1 MTTGQSAMSAK
12 RLSTIQGKQNLDH
25 RGRSND
31 DCPLIIKL
39 QQEIKS
45 MRKTK
50 DYIKEHGRYFEA
62 EAKVS
67 MREGF
72 NKAFV
77 THKTMDF
84 DTEPTVAEAI
94 TKIEKEYPHLKVER
108 IDWIRDMSHK
118 ANELDEYY
126 SKR

>member
-1 MTTGQSAMSAK
+1 MRERMTT
-12 RLSTIQGKQNLDH
+12 
-25 RGRSND
+25 
-31 DCPLIIKL
+31 
-39 QQEIKS
+39 
-45 MRKTK
+45 
-50 DYIKEHGRYFEA
+50 KEYTEKYGEYWEA

-77 THKTMDF
+77 THKTIDF
-84 DTEPTVAEAI
+84 STEPTKAEA
-94 TKIEKEYPHLKVER
+94 TEAIEKDYPHLKVER

-118 ANELDEYY
+118 ANELNEYY

>member
-1 MTTGQSAMSAK
+1 M
-12 RLSTIQGKQNLDH
+12 I
-25 RGRSND
+25 
-31 DCPLIIKL
+31 
-39 QQEIKS
+39 
-45 MRKTK
+45 TK
-50 DYIKEHGRYFEA
+50 EYIEKYGEYWEA

-67 MREGF
+67 MRKGF

-84 DTEPTVAEAI
+84 DTEPTEAEA
-94 TKIEKEYPHLKVER
+94 TEAIEKDYPHLKVER

-118 ANELDEYY
+118 ANELNEYY

>member
-1 MTTGQSAMSAK
+1 MREKMS
-12 RLSTIQGKQNLDH
+12 
-25 RGRSND
+25 
-31 DCPLIIKL
+31 
-39 QQEIKS
+39 
-45 MRKTK
+45 TK
-50 DYIKEHGRYFEA
+50 EYTEKYGEYWEA

-84 DTEPTVAEAI
+84 NTEPTEAEA
-94 TKIEKEYPHLKVER
+94 TEAIEKDYPHLKVER

-118 ANELDEYY
+118 ANELNEYY

>member
-1 MTTGQSAMSAK
+1 
-12 RLSTIQGKQNLDH
+12 
-25 RGRSND
+25 
-31 DCPLIIKL
+31 
-39 QQEIKS
+39 
-45 MRKTK
+45 MRKTS

-77 THKTMDF
+77 THKTIDF
-84 DTEPTVAEAI
+84 DTEPTEAEAI

-126 SKR
+126 SKRS

>member
-1 MTTGQSAMSAK
+1 MTTK
-12 RLSTIQGKQNLDH
+12 
-25 RGRSND
+25 
-31 DCPLIIKL
+31 
-39 QQEIKS
+39 E
-45 MRKTK
+45 
-50 DYIKEHGRYFEA
+50 YIEKYGEYWEA

-77 THKTMDF
+77 THKTIDF
-84 DTEPTVAEAI
+84 STEPTKAEA
-94 TKIEKEYPHLKVER
+94 TEAIEKDYPHLKVER

-118 ANELDEYY
+118 ANELNEYY

>member
-1 MTTGQSAMSAK
+1 MRERMTTTK
-12 RLSTIQGKQNLDH
+12 YIERYGK
-25 RGRSND
+25 
-31 DCPLIIKL
+31 
-39 QQEIKS
+39 
-45 MRKTK
+45 
-50 DYIKEHGRYFEA
+50 YWEA

-67 MREGF
+67 MRPGF

-77 THKTMDF
+77 THKTIDF
-84 DTEPTVAEAI
+84 DTEPTKAEAI

-118 ANELDEYY
+118 ANELNEYY

>member
-1 MTTGQSAMSAK
+1 MREKMTTK
-12 RLSTIQGKQNLDH
+12 
-25 RGRSND
+25 
-31 DCPLIIKL
+31 
-39 QQEIKS
+39 E
-45 MRKTK
+45 
-50 DYIKEHGRYFEA
+50 YIEKYGEYWEA

-84 DTEPTVAEAI
+84 DTEPTEAEA
-94 TKIEKEYPHLKVER
+94 TEAIEKDYPHLKVER

-118 ANELDEYY
+118 ANELNEYY

>member
-1 MTTGQSAMSAK
+1 MLMRTTE
-12 RLSTIQGKQNLDH
+12 N
-25 RGRSND
+25 
-31 DCPLIIKL
+31 
-39 QQEIKS
+39 
-45 MRKTK
+45 
-50 DYIKEHGRYFEA
+50 YIKEHGRYFEA

-72 NKAFV
+72 TKAFV
-77 THKTMDF
+77 THKTIDF
-84 DTEPTVAEAI
+84 DTEPTEAEAI

-118 ANELDEYY
+118 ANELDEHY

>member
-1 MTTGQSAMSAK
+1 MSAK
-12 RLSTIQGKQNLDH
+12 RQLTM
-25 RGRSND
+25 D
-31 DCPLIIKL
+31 DI
-39 QQEIKS
+39 
-45 MRKTK
+45 MRTTK
-50 DYIKEHGRYFEA
+50 EYIKEKGRYFEA

-72 NKAFV
+72 NKAYV
-77 THKTMDF
+77 THKTIDF
-84 DTEPTVAEAI
+84 DTEPTEAEAI
-94 TKIEKEYPHLKVER
+94 EAIEKDYPHLKVER